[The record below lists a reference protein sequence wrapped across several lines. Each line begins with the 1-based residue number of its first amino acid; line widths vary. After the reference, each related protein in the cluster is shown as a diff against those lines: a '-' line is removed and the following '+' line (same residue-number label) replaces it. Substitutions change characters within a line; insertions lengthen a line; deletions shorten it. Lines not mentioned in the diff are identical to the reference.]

1 MKHIANKY
9 LVLGKSE
16 SFYSYLND
24 VTLVRASLILDIHT
38 FELRLNFTKFHIGG
52 NDNGSKVYLPSYNVG
67 TFFKPKKRLI
77 THILK
82 DEQLRKRPFDGWT
95 TDYTKHGTIAQLFID
110 LKTKD
115 YLIMRAIKLMRIKKL
130 LKKKKK

>member
-24 VTLVRASLILDIHT
+24 VTLIRASLILDVHT
-38 FELRLNFTKFHIGG
+38 FELRLNFTKFHIS
-52 NDNGSKVYLPSYNVG
+52 DKEEQTKTYLPSYNVG

-77 THILK
+77 TYILR
-82 DEQLRKRPFDGWT
+82 DEQLRKRPFDGWS
-95 TDYTKHGTIAQLFID
+95 TDYTKHGTITQLFID

-115 YLIMRAIKLMRIKKL
+115 QLIMRAIKLIRIKKL